1 MVMEIWNHYKN
12 RKDCS
17 PEQMLSKRETRSN
30 KHKPREHCMSYSWWI
45 LMVADRNCSKTV
57 PPNKYM
63 AHIFCLLDLQ
73 DDPMFSWSEHII
85 CNLPTD
91 GILLLFSPQE
101 SCKWMWWSLGQCRVG
116 RSLCWTGR
124 TRSENNF
131 GSWNTIKS
139 SVFTAWH
146 EQVRGSFHHVKNTNL
161 QEGSFWFAFIQ
172 DVDGEKFHLGRILIW
187 NIVGWIT
194 KCAEVC
200 LRTELEGKCMAFQ

>member
-1 MVMEIWNHYKN
+1 MVVEIWNHYKN
-12 RKDCS
+12 RKDGS
-17 PEQMLSKRETRSN
+17 PEQCTQKRETRSN

-73 DDPMFSWSEHII
+73 DDPMFSWSEYIL
-85 CNLPTD
+85 CNLPTG

-139 SVFTAWH
+139 SLLDMSSWGAVFNILKTLLPS
-146 EQVRGSFHHVKNTNL
+146 RGKLLIRLCTRCWWRKVSSRPNLNLKHRRLNHKMCRGLFKNWTR
-161 QEGSFWFAFIQ
+161 G
-172 DVDGEKFHLGRILIW
+172 
-187 NIVGWIT
+187 
-194 KCAEVC
+194 
-200 LRTELEGKCMAFQ
+200 

>member
-1 MVMEIWNHYKN
+1 MVVEIWNHYKN
-12 RKDCS
+12 RKDGS
-17 PEQMLSKRETRSN
+17 PEQCTQKRETRSN

-73 DDPMFSWSEHII
+73 DDPMFSWSEYIL
-85 CNLPTD
+85 CNLPTG

-124 TRSENNF
+124 TRSENNIE
-131 GSWNTIKS
+131 SWNTIKS
-139 SVFTAWH
+139 SLLNMSSSGAVFNTDTFKREASDSPLYKMLM
-146 EQVRGSFHHVKNTNL
+146 EKSFI
-161 QEGSFWFAFIQ
+161 S
-172 DVDGEKFHLGRILIW
+172 
-187 NIVGWIT
+187 
-194 KCAEVC
+194 AES
-200 LRTELEGKCMAFQ
+200 